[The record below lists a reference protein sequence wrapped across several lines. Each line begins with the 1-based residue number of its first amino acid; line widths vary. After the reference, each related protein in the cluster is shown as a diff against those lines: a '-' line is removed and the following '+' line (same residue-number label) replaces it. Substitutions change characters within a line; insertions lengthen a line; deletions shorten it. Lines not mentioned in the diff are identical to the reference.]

1 MSKLVESKKIAVI
14 GAGMSGVI
22 LAKKLSTSNEV
33 TVFDKSRGIGG
44 RISTRRA
51 EDLHFDHGAQ
61 FFTAKSDE
69 FKEFCQKAKEDDI
82 IEEWKCRFAE
92 IIDGDINM
100 QSSIGSDPY
109 FVAKPQMNSLCK
121 YVGKDLNVLLSKQI
135 ESADFDDNKWTL
147 KTSQGEIFNNFD
159 YLVLAIPS
167 HQAIN
172 LIPESFKYFD
182 TISNIKMTGCF
193 TLMLGFKEDLKI
205 GFDAA
210 LVKDSIINWI
220 SINSS
225 KPERSHGFSVVVNSD
240 NQWADNNIE
249 EDLEV
254 VKQKMI
260 TALKEILNLDLNN
273 ISYHNIHRWRYAN
286 CEPRDGDKSLFD
298 PNLNLGAC
306 GDWLIGGKVENA
318 FLSGLD
324 LYKNINDS
332 LNNG

>member
-1 MSKLVESKKIAVI
+1 MSKILKHKKIAVI
-14 GAGMSGVI
+14 GAGISGVTI
-22 LAKKLSTSNEV
+22 ARKLSISNDV
-33 TVFDKSRGIGG
+33 TVFDKSRGVGG
-44 RISTRRA
+44 RMTTRRA
-51 EDLHFDHGAQ
+51 DDFHFDHGAQ
-61 FFTAKSDE
+61 FFTAKSNE
-69 FKEFCQKAKEDDI
+69 FKEFCRKAKDDNV

-92 IIDGDINM
+92 INEGNINIQSQMGDY
-100 QSSIGSDPY
+100 SC

-121 YVGKDLNVLLSKQI
+121 HVSKDLNILLSRQI
-135 ESADFDDNKWTL
+135 ESTNFDDNKWTL
-147 KTSQGEIFNNFD
+147 KTSQGELFDDFD
-159 YLVLAIPS
+159 YLFLAIPS

>member
-1 MSKLVESKKIAVI
+1 MSKIVENKKIAVI
-14 GAGMSGVI
+14 GAGMSGI
-22 LAKKLSTSNEV
+22 TLAKKLSNSNEV

-44 RISTRRA
+44 RMATRRV
-51 EDLHFDHGAQ
+51 DDFHFDHGAQ

-69 FKEFCQKAKEDDI
+69 FKEFCQKAKDNNI

-92 IIDGDINM
+92 IINGDINT
-100 QSSIGSDPY
+100 QSNVSNNPY

-121 YVGKDLNVLLSKQI
+121 YVGKDLNILLNKQI
-135 ESADFDDNKWTL
+135 ESINFNNNKWILNTTQGERFDD
-147 KTSQGEIFNNFD
+147 FD
-159 YLVLAIPS
+159 YLFLTIPS
-167 HQAIN
+167 HQAVN
-172 LIPESFKYFD
+172 LVPKSFKYFD
-182 TISNIKMTGCF
+182 ILSNIKMTGCF

-210 LVKDSIINWI
+210 LVRESIINWI

-225 KPERSHGFSVVVNSD
+225 KPERPDVFSIVVNSD
-240 NQWADNNIE
+240 NQWADSNIE

-254 VKQKMI
+254 IKQKM
-260 TALKEILNLDLNN
+260 TASLKKILKFDPDN
-273 ISYHNIHRWRYAN
+273 INYHNIHRWRYAN
-286 CEPRDGDKSLFD
+286 SNFKKGDKSLFD
-298 PNLNLGAC
+298 QSLNLGVC
-306 GDWLIGGKVENA
+306 GDWLIGGRVENA